1 MLPTNDEALQVA
13 RQWIDK
19 AEHDFIS
26 ARHLL
31 TLKRNCP
38 TDVVCFHVQQCIE
51 KYLKA
56 LLIFYGVDFGR
67 THQISILI
75 SFLPKEARP
84 HLTIEE
90 QERLTDYAVTA
101 RYPGDYDPISLTE
114 ARQAVEL
121 ARRVRREARRAL
133 KTVINIQ

>member
-1 MLPTNDEALQVA
+1 MPSTHDEVLEVVG
-13 RQWIDK
+13 QWVDK

-31 TLKRNCP
+31 TLKRHCP

-56 LLIFYGVDFGR
+56 LLIFHDVDFGR
-67 THQISILI
+67 THHISALI
-75 SFLPKEARP
+75 RLLPGNTELN
-84 HLTIEE
+84 LTVEE

-101 RYPGDYDPISLTE
+101 RYPGDYDPISLAE
-114 ARQAVEL
+114 AYEAVNL
-121 ARRVRREARRAL
+121 ARRVRREARRVL
-133 KTVINIQ
+133 RQS